1 MVCNRCAHC
10 CANHFIVLE
19 EEITLIEKYTGKDRR
34 TFAEQVGPH
43 QYCFLEGSK
52 DRCVFLVNGQNGTEV
67 SCEIYEVRPM
77 LCQAYSYEYP
87 NLFLLN
93 EYSNRIRQIKEMENC
108 LKSGQK
114 TSGLDKEQ

>member
-1 MVCNRCAHC
+1 MQSLRALLRESLRRVGG
-10 CANHFIVLE
+10 
-19 EEITLIEKYTGKDRR
+19 EITLIEKYAGKDRR

-52 DRCVFLVNGQNGTEV
+52 DRYIFVNGQNSAEA

-77 LCQAYSYEYP
+77 LCQAYSCEYP

-93 EYSNRIRQIKEMENC
+93 EYSNRIRQIKEMQNC

-114 TSGLDKEQ
+114 TSSLDKVY